1 MIVCQVVED
10 LEKELL
16 LSQSGLEAANRDK
29 DSLGVVKQSLKA
41 KLIEC
46 KSKLEATV
54 AKYDEKS
61 KALEALETKY
71 KELEKVSSRF

>member
-1 MIVCQVVED
+1 MCQVVED

>member
-1 MIVCQVVED
+1 MVENKLTTLRANLQAANQAVED
-10 LEKELL
+10 LESGRLL
-16 LSQSGLEAANRDK
+16 LLQDANRDK
-29 DSLGVVKQSLKA
+29 EALEA

-61 KALEALETKY
+61 D
-71 KELEKVSSRF
+71 